1 MEECLSDMKKIL
13 DENNQHF
20 FLVCGTLLGQ
30 QRENDFISYDTDID
44 LGIIYSKFNSSITGP
59 IVNSGVFK
67 LYRTFGKIKNSLE
80 ITFIHKTNTLIDIFI
95 YYPINE
101 EDTYYYCASYNGQ
114 SKLKPEGYYKWGN
127 HIRGFNQVVFKNNI
141 YNIPSN
147 SDEFLT
153 ESYGDW
159 RTPKEFNYDE
169 GVNCNYYTNL
179 IN

>member
-13 DENNQHF
+13 DANNQHF

-30 QRENDFISYDTDID
+30 QRENDFISYDSDID
-44 LGIIYSKFNSSITGP
+44 LGIIYSKYNSKITDY
-59 IVNSGVFK
+59 IVKSGVFK
-67 LYRTFGKIKNSLE
+67 LYKVFGKTNNSLE
-80 ITFIHKTNTLIDIFI
+80 LTFIHKTNKLLDIFL
-95 YYPINE
+95 YYPVNE
-101 EDTYYYCASYNGQ
+101 TESYYYCASFCGQ
-114 SKLKPEGYYKWGN
+114 CYLKPEKFYKWGN
-127 HIRGFNQVVFKNNI
+127 HIRGFTQVEFKNEI

-159 RTPKEFNYDE
+159 RTPKQFTYDE
-169 GVNCNYYTNL
+169 GLESGYKNL